1 MPSKTGRF
9 TRRETMFTQRF
20 AATGD
25 AVYAA
30 EKAGYS
36 SPRQAASQ
44 NANNPAIAAE
54 CRRLVADQLATETLP
69 AASRRHLALLND
81 ENVGGQV
88 LIRAID
94 LAYRYGLASPDGAEG
109 KELHEMT
116 GDELQRALHRLRQE
130 AADRSRVIIEH
141 TPKDERADAD
151 PGVFD

>member
-1 MPSKTGRF
+1 MPDKTGRF
-9 TRRETMFTQRF
+9 TRRETMFTERF

-25 AVYAA
+25 AIYAA

-44 NANNPAIAAE
+44 NASNPAIAAE
-54 CRRLVADQLATETLP
+54 CRRLVADQLATQTLP
-69 AASRRHLALLND
+69 AASRRHIALLND
-81 ENVGGQV
+81 DTVTGQV

-116 GDELQRALHRLRQE
+116 GEELQRALHRLRQE

-141 TPKDERADAD
+141 KPDDLKPPAGN
-151 PGVFD
+151 GVFD